1 MQNKYVVLDFE
12 TTGLKA
18 GYHRIIEV
26 GAVIVTD
33 GEITD
38 SYAQLMDPGEHIP
51 SFITELTGISNA
63 MVRGQPSPE
72 QVMPTLKAFIG
83 NMPIIAHNAS
93 FDSRF
98 FFAEMGK
105 AGLNHCVPFLCTM
118 MLSRRLVH
126 KSPNYRLGTLVDH
139 LQLKKPKN
147 VRAHR
152 ALDDVYLTAELWFH
166 LQQII
171 CSASGRKHTDI
182 DFYLKLMKTPKAKVD
197 KFLSDTG
204 KAQSYE

>member
-1 MQNKYVVLDFE
+1 MKKQYAILDFE

-26 GAVIVTD
+26 GAVIVND
-33 GEITD
+33 GEIID
-38 SYAQLMDPGEHIP
+38 SYAQLMDPGERIP
-51 SFITELTGISNA
+51 SFITSLTGISNE

-72 QVMPTLKAFIG
+72 QIMPKLKAFVG
-83 NMPIIAHNAS
+83 DVPIIAHNAS

-98 FFAEMGK
+98 FHAEMSN
-105 AGLNHCVPFLCTM
+105 AGLSHSVPFLCTM
-118 MLSRRLVH
+118 MLSRRLVQD
-126 KSPNYRLGTLVDH
+126 SPNYRLGTLVDH

-166 LQQII
+166 LQQRI
-171 CSASGRKHTDI
+171 CSASGRKSVDSELC
-182 DFYLKLMKTPKAKVD
+182 LKLMKTPKAAVD
-197 KFLSDTG
+197 RFFSCRN
-204 KAQSYE
+204 